1 MQLRRVV
8 VADLQALVPMWCPA
22 TPPLSEHPIIGK
34 RTKAQK
40 VVWWIV
46 LAVLAVF
53 GLFVINVLF
62 RSRHNF

>member
-1 MQLRRVV
+1 MFGVGGTS
-8 VADLQALVPMWCPA
+8 P
-22 TPPLSEHPIIGK
+22 

-46 LAVLAVF
+46 FAVFAVFAVF
-53 GLFVINVLF
+53 GLFVIYVLF

>member
-1 MQLRRVV
+1 MFGVGGTS
-8 VADLQALVPMWCPA
+8 P
-22 TPPLSEHPIIGK
+22 

-46 LAVLAVF
+46 FAVF
-53 GLFVINVLF
+53 GLFVIYVLL